1 MKRLVLAV
9 ALIVSALGLV
19 ACGGGGSSTS
29 GSTSASGIEPASER
43 LEHTEEGCAFSEEQV
58 AAHPSEPVYEKVLAE
73 CKSEE
78 KKLRQ
83 MVDAGEGDSTKP
95 VTSKPKSKPKPKP
108 KPEPEP
114 VEPPEPTASPSQEN
128 ALASAESYLEYEA
141 FSKSGLEKQLKYEG
155 YSAADAKYGAAHTG
169 ADWNEQAAKSAKS
182 YLEYESF
189 SESGLIQQLEYEG
202 YSSSQAEYGVS
213 KSYH

>member
-1 MKRLVLAV
+1 MKRLALAV

-43 LEHTEEGCAFSEEQV
+43 LEHTEEGCAFSEEQ
-58 AAHPSEPVYEKVLAE
+58 ATAHPSEPIYKETLAM
-73 CKSEE
+73 CKAEE
-78 KKLRQ
+78 KELRQ
-83 MVDAGEGDSTKP
+83 MVQAGEGDSTKP
-95 VTSKPKSKPKPKP
+95 IQSKPAHSKPLKA
-108 KPEPEP
+108 EPEP
-114 VEPPEPTASPSQEN
+114 VEPPEPSATPSQEN

-155 YSAADAKYGAAHTG
+155 YSAADAKYAAAHTG
-169 ADWNEQAAKSAKS
+169 ANWNEQAAKSAKS
-182 YLEYESF
+182 YLGYESF
-189 SESGLIQQLEYEG
+189 SESGLVQQLEYEG